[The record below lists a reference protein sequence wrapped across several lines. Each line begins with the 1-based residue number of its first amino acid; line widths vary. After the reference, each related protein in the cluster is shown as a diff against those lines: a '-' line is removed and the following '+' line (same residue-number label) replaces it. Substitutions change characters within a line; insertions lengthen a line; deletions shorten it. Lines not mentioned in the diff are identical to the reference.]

1 MPRAQKRKT
10 AQDVELTDVD
20 SDSDMDLK
28 PVRLPSGLPLDDPP
42 SQISANNHLE
52 VEQVFRRHLDNGY
65 IPMSVFSWLAQTLP
79 SELLRASALTRRGA
93 PAMAFSVGAYYHA
106 GTVGIRSNT
115 KKYPCTAALLAHM
128 VRACTHSNFTAVS
141 LLRNLN
147 MATHVDRKNTDQT
160 YPRKANIKDI
170 TNTEYNHS
178 IRVKSMALADA
189 HSLACDMSIQR
200 NVDQAPEIIAY
211 TILEVTFDLRA
222 VVSLAQ
228 TNKTTWIRCSQ
239 VLRAASTECKIKT
252 NAPWH
257 KRAGRAVDKD
267 APETPI
273 DIKMYLFNKR
283 MHNWYHHELS
293 YQQYLDLQVRELLP
307 TPET

>member
-1 MPRAQKRKT
+1 MPRAQKHKT

-20 SDSDMDLK
+20 SDSDVDLQ
-28 PVRLPSGLPLDDPP
+28 PVRLPSGLPLDDLPP
-42 SQISANNHLE
+42 QISANSHLE
-52 VEQVFRRHLDNGY
+52 VEQVCRRHLDNGY

-79 SELLRASALTRRGA
+79 SELLRASALIRYNQPG
-93 PAMAFSVGAYYHA
+93 SVNVLVKFYRWVNKSTCGR
-106 GTVGIRSNT
+106 VG
-115 KKYPCTAALLAHM
+115 Y
-128 VRACTHSNFTAVS
+128 
-141 LLRNLN
+141 
-147 MATHVDRKNTDQT
+147 
-160 YPRKANIKDI
+160 
-170 TNTEYNHS
+170 
-178 IRVKSMALADA
+178 DA
-189 HSLACDMSIQR
+189 KTSAIVSLACDMSIQR

-273 DIKMYLFNKR
+273 DI
-283 MHNWYHHELS
+283 
-293 YQQYLDLQVRELLP
+293 
-307 TPET
+307 